1 MRTLVRPAAGSGA
14 VAILLVVV
22 GLALYLLTSDR
33 SISLA
38 SFEPISTWAT
48 ALGVLS
54 LVVATVLAAVR
65 PAVGSAPLVLGGIA
79 VTWVAPVI
87 EGWSQG
93 PELIRT
99 VAAAG
104 SPLVVPL
111 LAHLALLDATGRV
124 RGRWRVPLV
133 GVWSLSAICVV
144 VITLVRDPLFDLA
157 CWSNCTANSFLV
169 APAPS
174 LASGLVIAQSWLEAS
189 VGILTIC
196 WIVVVGLGRAAN
208 RAAVVQRILPLGAVL
223 IFQTATAV
231 TEVVRPAAR
240 LDTAPFPA
248 LYVASSIALIAVASG
263 WISRVAIWRAR
274 RAAALRLIDD
284 LAVPAVSWEPLETKL
299 AVRLGDPDVKVL
311 YPVPGKRGW
320 FDAAGVKHSFPATAS
335 RALTEIRRD
344 DALIALVVHDR
355 SLLNEKDLGRRI
367 GAAAALAVDNERLRA
382 GILMQLA
389 ELQESRV
396 RIVESADWER
406 RRIERNLHD
415 GAQQS
420 LLVLQFELSLAHGQ
434 IVDVA
439 TAAALVRV
447 IGEVRSV
454 TDNLRQ
460 MAHGIF
466 PAVLNDVGLD
476 AALRH
481 LAEEA
486 PVPLSIDI
494 GFEGRFAPSVERLV
508 YLVVRTAVA
517 AATASDDAITARID
531 RSPDGIR
538 MVVSGAPVNLARNLV
553 DRVGAL
559 GGTIS
564 VSARRMEAVVPC
576 E

>member
-1 MRTLVRPAAGSGA
+1 M
-14 VAILLVVV
+14 AILLVVV
-22 GLALYLLTSDR
+22 GLALYLLTSDG

-38 SFEPISTWAT
+38 SFGPISTWAT

-54 LVVATVLAAVR
+54 LVAATVLAAVR

-99 VAAAG
+99 VAAAS

-111 LAHLALLDATGRV
+111 LTHLALLDATGRV
-124 RGRWRVPLV
+124 RDRWRVPLV
-133 GVWSLSAICVV
+133 AVWSLSAICVF

-169 APAPS
+169 APAPG
-174 LASGLVIAQSWLEAS
+174 LASGLVMAQSWLEAS

-208 RAAVVQRILPLGAVL
+208 RPAAVRRILPLGAVL
-223 IFQTATAV
+223 VFQTATAV
-231 TEVVRPAAR
+231 TEVLRPAAR
-240 LDTAPFPA
+240 LDTAPLPA

-263 WISRVAIWRAR
+263 WISSVAIWRAR

-284 LAVPAVSWEPLETKL
+284 LALPGVSWEPLETKL
-299 AVRLGDPDVKVL
+299 AARLGDPGLKVL

-320 FDAAGVKHSFPATAS
+320 FDAAGVEHPIPATAF

-355 SLLNEKDLGRRI
+355 SLLNEKELGRRI

-420 LLVLQFELSLAHGQ
+420 LLVLQFELSLAHSQ
-434 IVDVA
+434 IVDAA
-439 TAAALVRV
+439 TSAALVRV

-481 LAEEA
+481 LAEDA
-486 PVPLSIDI
+486 PVPLSIDV